1 MPKIE
6 WKGVEKNFCRK
17 HGICSTTQVSL
28 RHPNTVGDSDDLH
41 VCRKKQS
48 AVREDVVLIE
58 SKMSIGIKPLR
69 VIAKFEK
76 MSSSVVTAKDWNT
89 AQ

>member
-17 HGICSTTQVSL
+17 HGVCSTTQVSL
-28 RHPNTVGDSDDLH
+28 RHANTAGDSSDLH
-41 VCRKKQS
+41 VCRMKQS

-58 SKMSIGIKPLR
+58 NKMSSGTKPLR
-69 VIAKFEK
+69 IVAKSEK
-76 MSSSVVTAKDWNT
+76 KPSSVVSAKD
-89 AQ
+89 